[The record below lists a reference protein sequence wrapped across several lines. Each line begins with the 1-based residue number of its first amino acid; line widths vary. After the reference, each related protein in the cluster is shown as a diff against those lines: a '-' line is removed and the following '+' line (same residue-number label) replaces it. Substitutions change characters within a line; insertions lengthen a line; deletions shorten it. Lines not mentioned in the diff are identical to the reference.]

1 MSTDLGPTPPA
12 ATDGGRRRGAAPA
25 VARLLVD
32 SVRSNTRQYGM
43 LFALG
48 LIVLLFQIWTGGDLL
63 LPRNVSN
70 LVLQNSYILILA
82 IGMMIVIISGHID
95 LSVGSLTALVGAVA
109 AVLMVEHHLS
119 WPLAVVVTLLI
130 GAAAGALQGFFIAYV
145 GIPSFIVTLVSM
157 LLFRGLTEIFLRG
170 QTLGPF
176 PEGLQK
182 VANGFLPEVGPVT
195 NYHNLTLLL
204 GLGVIALVVN
214 QEVRNRGRRRSST
227 WRPCRRT
234 CSS

>member
-130 GAAAGALQGFFIAYV
+130 GAAAGRSRASSSRTSAY
-145 GIPSFIVTLVSM
+145 
-157 LLFRGLTEIFLRG
+157 
-170 QTLGPF
+170 
-176 PEGLQK
+176 
-182 VANGFLPEVGPVT
+182 
-195 NYHNLTLLL
+195 
-204 GLGVIALVVN
+204 
-214 QEVRNRGRRRSST
+214 RRSSSP
-227 WRPCRRT
+227 W
-234 CSS
+234 